1 VRPKV
6 LSLAAAAAA
15 LALGGVA
22 LAVRAERERNRIA
35 AELAAPRDLH
45 GTGYVGSAA
54 CRRCHA
60 EQYASWRR
68 TFHRTMTTEAT
79 STNILGDFSGA
90 TLSHAGVGARM
101 DKDEAGR
108 YRMTFTRPGAP
119 PRVATV
125 VRAVGS
131 RRYQQ
136 YLAAEGDTL
145 WRLPVAY
152 DLRDR
157 RWFPMTGAFL
167 FSDPEPWKGSGPPAM
182 SSGGLSPP
190 TLDAIDSSR
199 PVYGGGVFDRH
210 VTRWNDNCVFCHNV
224 APNPGREPATGAF
237 RTTVAELGIA
247 CEACHGPGA
256 EHARRNADPARREV
270 LQTTGQADPTIVNP
284 SRLAPARAA
293 DDCGRCHGQRIADD
307 VGPFLAHGDPFV
319 AGDDLALYSAPLW
332 RDTPLAGD
340 REAFAARFWR
350 DGTPRLTA
358 YEYQGMLQS
367 ACAIKGAL
375 TCTSCHGM
383 HEGDP
388 RGQLRAAFAGPGGA
402 ADRMCTGCHKGLA
415 APAALAAH
423 ARHDPAGEGARCVGC
438 HMPRIVY
445 GVLDVHRS
453 HRIEIPDAARA
464 RAAGRP
470 DACGGCHLAGPGAP
484 LESVFAGDPVTR
496 AVSAD
501 AIGRAPLAAGGDTR
515 ARLGALLAVMAD
527 DRYPAVRHIAWR
539 GLRRLPGPGG
549 SPLAADYDPS
559 GTSAARTAVVAR
571 VRVELGIRAA
581 ARDRGRARDRDLE
594 IGE

>member
-1 VRPKV
+1 
-6 LSLAAAAAA
+6 
-15 LALGGVA
+15 
-22 LAVRAERERNRIA
+22 
-35 AELAAPRDLH
+35 
-45 GTGYVGSAA
+45 
-54 CRRCHA
+54 
-60 EQYASWRR
+60 
-68 TFHRTMTTEAT
+68 
-79 STNILGDFSGA
+79 
-90 TLSHAGVGARM
+90 
-101 DKDEAGR
+101 
-108 YRMTFTRPGAP
+108 
-119 PRVATV
+119 
-125 VRAVGS
+125 
-131 RRYQQ
+131 
-136 YLAAEGDTL
+136 
-145 WRLPVAY
+145 
-152 DLRDR
+152 
-157 RWFPMTGAFL
+157 
-167 FSDPEPWKGSGPPAM
+167 
-182 SSGGLSPP
+182 
-190 TLDAIDSSR
+190 
-199 PVYGGGVFDRH
+199 
-210 VTRWNDNCVFCHNV
+210 
-224 APNPGREPATGAF
+224 
-237 RTTVAELGIA
+237 
-247 CEACHGPGA
+247 
-256 EHARRNADPARREV
+256 
-270 LQTTGQADPTIVNP
+270 
-284 SRLAPARAA
+284 
-293 DDCGRCHGQRIADD
+293 
-307 VGPFLAHGDPFV
+307 
-319 AGDDLALYSAPLW
+319 
-332 RDTPLAGD
+332 
-340 REAFAARFWR
+340 
-350 DGTPRLTA
+350 
-358 YEYQGMLQS
+358 MLQS